1 MRRRD
6 FIKRI
11 GGAAAV
17 WPLAA
22 RAQQPERMRRI
33 GVLMG
38 TPASDQES
46 HIRLAAFLQQLGEL
60 GWRAGQNVDIEY
72 RWYGSGAEE
81 TLVNARQ
88 LIEWE
93 PDVIVGHSTPSVA
106 ALLQATST
114 IPIVF
119 LLVADPVGS
128 GFVESFAR
136 PGRNVTGFTTVEFS
150 MAGKWVELLKEIAP
164 QVTRVLL
171 IFNPQTAAYTPFL
184 RSIEAAAP
192 SLAIDPI
199 AGHVHDAAEIK
210 RTVDAFARESNG
222 ALIVFPDIFT
232 ASHRELIV
240 ALAAQHR
247 LPAIYPYQY
256 FPKSGGL
263 LSYGI
268 DASDQFRRA
277 ASYVDRILKGAKPAD
292 LPVQAPVKFELVINL
307 NTAKALGLK
316 MPDKLLG
323 LADEVIE

>member
-1 MRRRD
+1 MRRRE
-6 FIKRI
+6 FITLL
-11 GGAAAV
+11 GGAAMAWPIAV
-17 WPLAA
+17 

-46 HIRLAAFLQQLGEL
+46 HVRLAAFLRQLGEL
-60 GWRAGQNVDIEY
+60 GWRPGQNVRIEY
-72 RWYGSGAEE
+72 RWYGTGPEQ
-81 TLVNARQ
+81 TLASAKELV
-88 LIEWE
+88 EWQ

-106 ALLQATST
+106 ALLHATRT
-114 IPIVF
+114 VPIVF

-136 PGRNVTGFTTVEFS
+136 PGGNITGFTTLEFS
-150 MAGKWVELLKEIAP
+150 IAGKWVELLKEIAP
-164 QVTRVLL
+164 RVTRVLL

-184 RSIEAAAP
+184 RSVEAAVP
-192 SLAIDPI
+192 SLAVEPV
-199 AGHVHDAAEIK
+199 AGPVHDAAEIK
-210 RTVDAFARESNG
+210 RAIDAFARESSG
-222 ALIVFPDIFT
+222 ALIAFPDIFT

-240 ALAAQHR
+240 ALAAQHL
-247 LPAIYPYQY
+247 LPAVYPYAY

-277 ASYVDRILKGAKPAD
+277 ASYVDRILKGADPAD
-292 LPVQAPVKFELVINL
+292 LPVQAPVKFEMVINL
-307 NTAKALGLK
+307 KTAKTLGLNI
-316 MPDKLLG
+316 PDKLLA

>member
-1 MRRRD
+1 MKRRD
-6 FIKRI
+6 FITLL
-11 GGAAAV
+11 GGATVA

-46 HIRLAAFLQQLGEL
+46 HVRLAAFLRQLGEL
-60 GWRAGQNVDIEY
+60 GWRLGQNVRIEY
-72 RWYGSGAEE
+72 RWYGTATEQTLAGAKE
-81 TLVNARQ
+81 LV
-88 LIEWE
+88 EWQ

-106 ALLQATST
+106 ALLQATRT

-136 PGRNVTGFTTVEFS
+136 PGGNVTGFTTVEFS
-150 MAGKWVELLKEIAP
+150 MGGKWVELLKEIAP
-164 QVTRVLL
+164 RVTRVLL

-184 RSIEAAAP
+184 RLIEAAAP
-192 SLAIDPI
+192 SLAVDPI
-199 AGHVHDAAEIK
+199 AGPVHDAAEIK
-210 RTVDAFARESNG
+210 RTIDAFARESSG
-222 ALIVFPDIFT
+222 ALIAFPDIFT

-240 ALAAQHR
+240 ALAAQYR
-247 LPAIYPYQY
+247 LPAVYPYPY

-263 LSYGI
+263 LSYGV
-268 DASDQFRRA
+268 DAADQFRRA

-292 LPVQAPVKFELVINL
+292 LPVQAPVKFEMVINL
-307 NTAKALGLK
+307 KTAKALGLDV
-316 MPDKLLG
+316 PLQLQQ